1 MGKVINSYKG
11 NAFSMS
17 SNITIDSSLFLPK
30 IDNYTA
36 KRQSYGQQQRIVSR
50 VALLH
55 AQEWLDGLADGTL
68 VSSTQTQRQARR
80 AMANYIKSQMDLKD
94 RNRSYFVPAFV
105 WQWLAGKVIA
115 YVVKLIIEHYWPDLV
130 KEWGLDI

>member
-1 MGKVINSYKG
+1 
-11 NAFSMS
+11 MS
-17 SNITIDSSLFLPK
+17 SKITIDSSLFLPK

-36 KRQSYGQQQRIVSR
+36 RRQSYGSQQREVSR
-50 VALLH
+50 VALQY
-55 AQEWLDGLADGTL
+55 AQEWLDIEADRMQTTE
-68 VSSTQTQRQARR
+68 SKHAPQTQRQARR
-80 AMANYIKSQMDLKD
+80 AMADFIKQNMDLKN
-94 RNRSYFVPAFV
+94 RSRSYFVPAFV

>member
-11 NAFSMS
+11 NAFPMS
-17 SNITIDSSLFLPK
+17 SKITIDSSLFLPK

-36 KRQSYGQQQRIVSR
+36 RRQSFGKQQREVSR
-50 VALLH
+50 VALQY
-55 AQEWLDGLADGTL
+55 AQEWLDIQSDLGANEHPE
-68 VSSTQTQRQARR
+68 TQWRARR
-80 AMANYIKSQMDLKD
+80 EMSAFVKDKLDLSD

-105 WQWLAGKVIA
+105 WTWLAGKVIA

-130 KEWGLDI
+130 EEWGTTI